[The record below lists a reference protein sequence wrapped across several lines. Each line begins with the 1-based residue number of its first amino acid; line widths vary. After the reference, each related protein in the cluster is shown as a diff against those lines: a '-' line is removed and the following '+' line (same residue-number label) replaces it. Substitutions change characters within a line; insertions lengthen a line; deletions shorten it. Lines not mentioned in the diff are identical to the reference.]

1 MNTFAAVMTGKG
13 TGAISTIQVFGDS
26 AEPLVKKIFKPTG
39 SKPAILKPGKILLGQ
54 ITDGSET
61 IDQVVVGCETVHS
74 FAINC
79 HGNPLIVADI
89 MKALARHGAIL
100 LTAEELLAKILSAQ
114 KHINTIELEAKS
126 AQPKAKTIEG
136 TKIIANQIDAGLSG
150 KAKKW
155 LQSYGLL
162 TEKINAMSLREIRA
176 DAEQILEAGQTAK
189 LIITGCTMVLSGPPN
204 TGKSTLLNYLAGRQK
219 AIVTD
224 IKGTTRDWVSTRCK
238 IAPLSVEL
246 IDTAGLDEKLSAT
259 SKETIEKLSQQKT
272 AEVLEKADIV
282 LLVLDSS
289 QTADQLDEKL
299 LEKIADKKN
308 PDGVKQIRFTRQT
321 GYRQATA
328 NFRRHCA
335 DKRKAR
341 RRNRKSSKRN
351 PANLRRRRLRF
362 ARCCL
367 LHRQAGKPGKT
378 IAKSQIKTPGRLNHN
393 RVVKWPVEC
402 IIWSYVKSLLNR
414 KGGWRMNR
422 LIGALL
428 SKILAPFVDI
438 GPSKGLAGAN
448 TSRR

>member
-26 AEPLVKKIFKPTG
+26 AEPLVKKIFKPAG

-61 IDQVVVGCETVHS
+61 IDQVVVGCESVHS
-74 FAINC
+74 FAKNC

-89 MKALARHGAIL
+89 MKALAQHGAIL

-114 KHINTIELEAKS
+114 EHISTIELEAKS

-136 TKIIANQIDAGLSG
+136 TKIIANQINTGLSG

-155 LQSYGLL
+155 L
-162 TEKINAMSLREIRA
+162 EKINAMSLREIRA
-176 DAEQILEAGQTAK
+176 DAEQVLKASQTAK

-224 IKGTTRDWVSTRCK
+224 IKGTTRDWVSARCK

-272 AEVLEKADIV
+272 AEILEGADLV

-299 LEKIADKKN
+299 LEKIADKKILAVLN
-308 PDGVKQIRFTRQT
+308 KSDLPARLDTGKLSQILGSTVQISAKLGAGIENLLKEIRQICGVADFDLRTAVCFTGRQENLVKQLQKAKSK
-321 GYRQATA
+321 RQAV
-328 NFRRHCA
+328 
-335 DKRKAR
+335 
-341 RRNRKSSKRN
+341 S
-351 PANLRRRRLRF
+351 
-362 ARCCL
+362 
-367 LHRQAGKPGKT
+367 
-378 IAKSQIKTPGRLNHN
+378 
-393 RVVKWPVEC
+393 
-402 IIWSYVKSLLNR
+402 IITELLN
-414 KGGWRMNR
+414 
-422 LIGALL
+422 
-428 SKILAPFVDI
+428 
-438 GPSKGLAGAN
+438 GPLDV
-448 TSRR
+448 

>member
-26 AEPLVKKIFKPTG
+26 AEPLVKKIFKPAG

-61 IDQVVVGCETVHS
+61 IDQVVVGCESVHS

-89 MKALARHGAIL
+89 MKALAQHGAIL

-114 KHINTIELEAKS
+114 EHISTIELEAKS

-136 TKIIANQIDAGLSG
+136 TKIIANQINTGLSG

-155 LQSYGLL
+155 L
-162 TEKINAMSLREIRA
+162 EKINAMSLREIRA
-176 DAEQILEAGQTAK
+176 DAEQVLKASQTAK

-224 IKGTTRDWVSTRCK
+224 IKGTTRDWVSARCK

-272 AEVLEKADIV
+272 AEILEGADLV

-299 LEKIADKKN
+299 LEKIADKKILAVLN
-308 PDGVKQIRFTRQT
+308 KSDLPARLDTGKLSQILGSTVQISAKLGAGIENLLKEIRQICGVADFDLRTAVCFTGRQENLVKQLQKAKSK
-321 GYRQATA
+321 RQAV
-328 NFRRHCA
+328 
-335 DKRKAR
+335 
-341 RRNRKSSKRN
+341 S
-351 PANLRRRRLRF
+351 
-362 ARCCL
+362 
-367 LHRQAGKPGKT
+367 
-378 IAKSQIKTPGRLNHN
+378 
-393 RVVKWPVEC
+393 
-402 IIWSYVKSLLNR
+402 IITELLN
-414 KGGWRMNR
+414 
-422 LIGALL
+422 
-428 SKILAPFVDI
+428 
-438 GPSKGLAGAN
+438 GPLDV
-448 TSRR
+448 

>member
-89 MKALARHGAIL
+89 MKALAQHGAIL

-114 KHINTIELEAKS
+114 EHISTIELEAKS

-136 TKIIANQIDAGLSG
+136 TKIIANQIDTGLSG

-155 LQSYGLL
+155 L
-162 TEKINAMSLREIRA
+162 EKINAMSLREIRA
-176 DAEQILEAGQTAK
+176 DAEQVLKASQTAK

-224 IKGTTRDWVSTRCK
+224 IKGTTRDWVSARCK

-272 AEVLEKADIV
+272 AEILEGADLV

-299 LEKIADKKN
+299 LEKIADKKILAVLN
-308 PDGVKQIRFTRQT
+308 KSDLPARLDTGKLSQILGNTVQISAKLGAGIENLLKEIRQICGVSDFDLRTAVCFTSRQENLVKQLQKANSKQ
-321 GYRQATA
+321 QAA
-328 NFRRHCA
+328 
-335 DKRKAR
+335 
-341 RRNRKSSKRN
+341 S
-351 PANLRRRRLRF
+351 
-362 ARCCL
+362 
-367 LHRQAGKPGKT
+367 
-378 IAKSQIKTPGRLNHN
+378 
-393 RVVKWPVEC
+393 
-402 IIWSYVKSLLNR
+402 IITVLLN
-414 KGGWRMNR
+414 
-422 LIGALL
+422 
-428 SKILAPFVDI
+428 
-438 GPSKGLAGAN
+438 GPLDV
-448 TSRR
+448 